1 MPTTAQV
8 ADRPRQWVMWT
19 IPALLFLVGL
29 FHRAAPGVMAR
40 DLMQAFDMTSAGIGS
55 LAATYFYAYAALMIP
70 AGLLLDAFGVRIVL
84 AIGGAIMGGG
94 ALLMGAAAGPTL
106 LFAGRFLV
114 GLGAAATFIGTLKIA
129 AAWFPP
135 TRFGYLAALSA
146 TVGMLSALLSTLPL
160 ATLVTTIGWRRA
172 LGGVGILTL
181 ALAALCGLVL
191 RDRPSGVAAP
201 RATTLRVVLAGALEV
216 LRNPHTWPPFLAFF
230 CLYSAAG
237 NLMLW
242 IVPCLRD
249 VYALDARPAAFC
261 AMATSL
267 ALLVAGP
274 FTGWL
279 SDRVLG
285 RRKAVYAVL
294 SSLQVVLW
302 TVFVLTL
309 GALPLAGLYALLFA
323 MGLAGASFVLV
334 WPIGREVNP
343 PHLDGVAVA
352 VVNFGGFL
360 GAALTQEPL
369 GALLDGHWA
378 GALVDGV
385 RRYSVE
391 AYRTGF
397 AVCAALVA
405 GAALLSLLMHETRGL
420 NIHAELRGTPLGPR
434 IGTEPV

>member
-1 MPTTAQV
+1 MPTGIA
-8 ADRPRQWVMWT
+8 ARPPLRWVMWT
-19 IPALLFLVGL
+19 IPASLFLVGF

-40 DLMQAFDMTSAGIGS
+40 DLMHAFDVTSASIGS
-55 LAATYFYAYAALMIP
+55 LAATYFYSYAALMIP
-70 AGLLLDAFGVRIVL
+70 AGLLLDAFGVRRVM

-94 ALLMGAAAGPTL
+94 ALLMGASPGPVL
-106 LFAGRFLV
+106 LFTGRFLV

-135 TRFGYLAALSA
+135 TRFGFLAALSA
-146 TVGMLSALLSTLPL
+146 TVGMLGALLSTLPL
-160 ATLVTTIGWRRA
+160 AALVALIGWRRA
-172 LGGVGILTL
+172 LSGVGLLTL
-181 ALAALCGLVL
+181 VLAVLCMIFV
-191 RDRPSGVAAP
+191 RDRPSDVGAP
-201 RATTLRVVLAGALEV
+201 RATTLRAVLAGTGEV

-249 VYALDARPAAFC
+249 VYALDAQPAAFY

-274 FTGWL
+274 LTGWA

-285 RRKAVYAVL
+285 RRKALYAAL
-294 SSLQVVLW
+294 ASAQLVLW

-309 GALPLAGLYALLFA
+309 GALPLSGLYALLFA
-323 MGLAGASFVLV
+323 MGLAGGAFVLV
-334 WPIGREVNP
+334 WPMGREVNP

-360 GAALTQEPL
+360 GAALTQGPL
-369 GALLDGHWA
+369 GRVLDAGWA
-378 GALVDGV
+378 GALADGV
-385 RRYSVE
+385 RRYPVE

-397 AVCAALVA
+397 AVCTALVA
-405 GAALLSLLMHETRGL
+405 GAVLLSLLMHETYGH
-420 NIHAELRGTPLGPR
+420 NIHAGLRGPGPR
-434 IGTEPV
+434 IGTEPA